1 MTEEPDADAIARQLE
16 EDIVLGR
23 IHPRERLP
31 EDALMRRFGTK
42 RHVIRRA
49 LHALSATGVLE
60 HLPNKGAQVRAFTPA
75 QVADLYAL
83 RELLETSAAA
93 LIPLP
98 LAADDAARLRAAQSV
113 HDAASAA
120 GDPAAIF
127 RANLAFHRTLFA
139 LCPNA
144 FLVEALEAASARAH
158 GIRFAALR
166 DPAAVQTARQQ
177 HHAMIAAAEHGHRD
191 DLVQLCRE
199 HLPASRAAYLAYAVT
214 P

>member
-1 MTEEPDADAIARQLE
+1 MTEEPDATAIARQLE

-31 EDALMRRFGTK
+31 EDALMQRFGTK

-49 LHALSATGVLE
+49 LQELAMTGVLE
-60 HLPNKGAQVRAFTPA
+60 HVPNKGAQVRAFTEA
-75 QVADLYAL
+75 QVRDLYEL
-83 RELLETSAAA
+83 RELLETSAAS

-98 LAADDAARLRAAQSV
+98 LTAADLTRLRAAQAA
-113 HDAASAA
+113 HDAAQ
-120 GDPAAIF
+120 DPAAIF

-166 DPAAVQTARQQ
+166 DPAAVRAAREQ

>member
-1 MTEEPDADAIARQLE
+1 MTEERDAAAIVRQLE

-31 EDALMRRFGTK
+31 EDTLMQRFGAK

-49 LHALSATGVLE
+49 LHELAVIGVLE
-60 HLPNKGAQVRAFTPA
+60 HVPNKGAQVRAFTEA
-75 QVADLYAL
+75 EVRDLYDL
-83 RELLETSAAA
+83 RELLETTAAS
-93 LIPLP
+93 LISLP
-98 LAADDAARLRAAQSV
+98 LAANDLARLYAVQRA

-120 GDPAAIF
+120 RDPAAIF

-158 GIRFAALR
+158 GIRFASLR
-166 DPAAVQTARQQ
+166 DPTAVSYT
-177 HHAMIAAAEHGHRD
+177 HLTLPTS
-191 DLVQLCRE
+191 DLG
-199 HLPASRAAYLAYAVT
+199 
-214 P
+214 